1 MSSEKK
7 KKKKENKIS
16 DLHLLHKNC
25 KVSDLHIYVLQTGSK
40 KPKKLKIRKL
50 LKILNES
57 NWGFSDQ
64 FFCNEKDVLKYIGK
78 SND

>member
-1 MSSEKK
+1 MK
-7 KKKKENKIS
+7 NKIS

-25 KVSDLHIYVLQTGSK
+25 KVSDSHIYVLKTGSK
-40 KPKKLKIRKL
+40 EPKKLKIRKL

-64 FFCNEKDVLKYIGK
+64 FFCNEKDVLKYISKIKGK
-78 SND
+78 ES